1 LNFGFKD
8 SDTSRL
14 CQANSA
20 SRTGLVPFPDDYLAA
35 LPPIL
40 LYSFPMDYLLLLG
53 LLAATLTT
61 VAYVPQLLKV
71 IKTRSTHDIS
81 LAMYIV
87 VCTGVLLWL
96 IYGILIH
103 NTPIIVA
110 NAITFVIACA
120 VLVMKIRYK

>member
-1 LNFGFKD
+1 
-8 SDTSRL
+8 
-14 CQANSA
+14 
-20 SRTGLVPFPDDYLAA
+20 
-35 LPPIL
+35 
-40 LYSFPMDYLLLLG
+40 MDYLLLLG

-110 NAITFVIACA
+110 NAVTFVIACS

>member
-1 LNFGFKD
+1 LRLKD
-8 SDTSRL
+8 DCL
-14 CQANSA
+14 A
-20 SRTGLVPFPDDYLAA
+20 SLFP
-35 LPPIL
+35 IM
-40 LYSFPMDYLLLLG
+40 LYSLTMDYLLLLG

-61 VAYVPQLLKV
+61 VAFVPQLIKV

-87 VCTGVLLWL
+87 ACSGVLLWL

-103 NTPIIVA
+103 NTPLIVA
-110 NAITFVIACA
+110 NAVTFVIACA

>member
-1 LNFGFKD
+1 MVRFNQEYNV
-8 SDTSRL
+8 T
-14 CQANSA
+14 
-20 SRTGLVPFPDDYLAA
+20 
-35 LPPIL
+35 
-40 LYSFPMDYLLLLG
+40 PMDYLLLLG

-61 VAYVPQLLKV
+61 VAFVPQLIKV

-96 IYGILIH
+96 IYGLLIH

-110 NAITFVIACA
+110 NSVTFVLAMTI
-120 VLVMKIRYK
+120 LVMKIRYK

>member
-1 LNFGFKD
+1 MN
-8 SDTSRL
+8 
-14 CQANSA
+14 
-20 SRTGLVPFPDDYLAA
+20 
-35 LPPIL
+35 
-40 LYSFPMDYLLLLG
+40 YLLLLG

-61 VAYVPQLLKV
+61 VAFVPQLIKV

-96 IYGILIH
+96 IYGLLIH

-110 NAITFVIACA
+110 NAVTFVIASA